1 MVVNAIPWPGEQL
14 PTEAAIQHIL
24 HSEGLQAH
32 RWSSGPGEVYAAHA
46 HEHHKVLYVVS
57 GSITF
62 GVPEEG
68 QHIALSA
75 GDRFEV
81 PAGIRHDAVVGAEGV
96 VCMEAYRM

>member
-1 MVVNAIPWPGEQL
+1 
-14 PTEAAIQHIL
+14 
-24 HSEGLQAH
+24 
-32 RWSSGPGEVYAAHA
+32 
-46 HEHHKVLYVVS
+46 VLYVVS